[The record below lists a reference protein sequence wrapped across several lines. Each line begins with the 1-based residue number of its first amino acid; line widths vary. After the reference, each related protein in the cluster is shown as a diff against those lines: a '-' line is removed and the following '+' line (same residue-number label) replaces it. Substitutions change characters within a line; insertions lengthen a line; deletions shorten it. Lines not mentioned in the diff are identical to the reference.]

1 MFSPSPSITSL
12 QPRAT
17 HYLPGIDGL
26 RAIAVL
32 SVMVFHLDFL
42 DLLPGGFTGVDMFF
56 VISGYVIARSLAE
69 RTHLGFAAYLLDFY
83 RRRLLRILPAL
94 LVVVLVSFVVS
105 ALFVPQVWLSNQND
119 QTGLAALVGLS
130 NFTLAA
136 NSNIYFSPRAELNPF
151 LHTWSL
157 GVEEQFYLLFPAIY
171 FLHLRCRTHLKFARM
186 LLPVLALASLIVSG
200 VQTSSD
206 PLAAFYLL
214 PSRFWELA
222 AGALLFQA
230 LGNKTLTQRGA
241 WLAQVPL
248 AAGLGLV
255 TLGLVFAERQ
265 LFPFPWALVTVSGT
279 LLLIA
284 AVTLKPAASRSLL
297 HALLQSPP
305 MAYIGRLSYSLYLW
319 HWPVAVLLRW
329 TTGMELLEA
338 QLLYPVIVL
347 TLAAASY
354 HWIETPMRTG
364 RSILQRKA
372 WVTVGASFAA
382 VGVAW
387 GAALWITANN
397 DQLSLSQTRDSYLW
411 HAYKHYPRE
420 PIEPLDDPALEDR
433 QLFVLG
439 DSHTAAYRTLL
450 KLTELR
456 LGVQIREYEQG
467 GCAVVSLIAAD
478 PEECAAERE
487 AALADIEA
495 RAKPGDIVWLAS
507 LRMPEL
513 AGRDWQTGEQAAWAQ
528 ALSEIDTEHASRSA
542 HTILARLQAAK
553 VQILIDAPKP
563 LFKAPPNR
571 CSDWFNYMN
580 PVCDPGLTVERRQ
593 IAKLRA
599 PQMQL
604 LATLQSEYPNLHVWD
619 PLPLLCPYSACS
631 AYDRD
636 GKPLYNDADHLT
648 GHGNRVLEDSFTEM
662 LRDIWRSTPVA
673 RGLAPDTMGL
683 LGTVP

>member
-1 MFSPSPSITSL
+1 MYFPSQQTSSAP
-12 QPRAT
+12 PRAAR
-17 HYLPGIDGL
+17 YLPGIDGL

-32 SVMVFHLDFL
+32 SVIVFHLEFL

-56 VISGYVIARSLAE
+56 VISGYVIARALAE
-69 RTHLGFAAYLLDFY
+69 RTHLGFVAYLADFY

-119 QTGLAALVGLS
+119 QTGIAALLGLS
-130 NFTLAA
+130 NFTLAWHTNA
-136 NSNIYFSPRAELNPF
+136 YFSPRAELNPF

-171 FLHLRCRTHLKFARM
+171 FLSCRCRTPLKFAW
-186 LLPVLALASLIVSG
+186 LVLPTLALASLIVSA
-200 VQTSSD
+200 VQTGSD
-206 PLAAFYLL
+206 PLSAFYLL
-214 PSRFWELA
+214 PGRFWELA
-222 AGALLFQA
+222 AGALLFQV
-230 LGNKTLTQRGA
+230 LGNKTLSLRGA
-241 WLAQVPL
+241 WLAPVLL

-255 TLGLVFAERQ
+255 AIGLLYAQRK
-265 LFPFPWALVTVSGT
+265 LFPFPWALVSVIGT

-284 AVTLKPAASRSLL
+284 AVALKPTNYRSPL
-297 HALLQSPP
+297 HALLQSSP
-305 MAYIGRLSYSLYLW
+305 MTYIGRLSYSLYLW

-329 TTGMELLEA
+329 TTGMERLEA

-347 TLAAASY
+347 ALAAGSY
-354 HWIETPMRTG
+354 HWIETPIRVG

-372 WVTVGASFAA
+372 WVTISTSLAA

-387 GAALWITANN
+387 MAALWITTNKEA
-397 DQLSLSQTRDSYLW
+397 LSLTQTSDSYIW

-420 PIEPLDDPALEDR
+420 PIEPLDDPELEGR

-450 KLTELR
+450 KQVELR
-456 LGVQIREYEQG
+456 LGVQVREYEQG

-478 PEECAAERE
+478 PEDCAAERE

-495 RAKPGDIVWLAS
+495 RATPGDIVWLAS

-513 AGRDWQTGEQAAWAQ
+513 AGRDWQAGEQAAWDQ
-528 ALSEIDTEHASRSA
+528 TLSEIDTAQAGSSA
-542 HTILARLQAAK
+542 RAILSRLQATQ

-571 CSDWFNYMN
+571 CSDWFNHMN
-580 PVCDPGLTVERRQ
+580 RC
-593 IAKLRA
+593 A
-599 PQMQL
+599 QL
-604 LATLQSEYPNLHVWD
+604 A
-619 PLPLLCPYSACS
+619 
-631 AYDRD
+631 
-636 GKPLYNDADHLT
+636 
-648 GHGNRVLEDSFTEM
+648 
-662 LRDIWRSTPVA
+662 
-673 RGLAPDTMGL
+673 
-683 LGTVP
+683 